1 MNIVA
6 KTLKKKKKWA
16 EFDKYI
22 FSTSLL
28 KQGKQTYG
36 DIY

>member
-6 KTLKKKKKWA
+6 KTLKKKKWA